1 MTAKSCAATSS
12 RTIAIWGSHGSP
24 GKSTIAIN
32 LAESLTNSGYR
43 VLLVD
48 ADLQNPS
55 LAILL
60 GLDRPIGGSIAGEVQ
75 ADLHRPKPKAPN
87 YISRVSTGTRH
98 FHLMLGM
105 AGTSRWGE
113 IGAGDMQAL
122 MQQMREYERII
133 FDLASP
139 VAPAEARQADAG
151 DRNQLTRFL
160 IGSVDQL
167 VIVCRPDFLAV
178 QRLVARMLEIKKLR
192 KDKPTQVVFNQV
204 ASLPSVVEALEAFE
218 SLAREPVSATIS
230 RDDRTLSVA
239 IRSGKPARMVR
250 RSAKFVS
257 DIDALARRLL
267 TP

>member
-1 MTAKSCAATSS
+1 MTATKGDATNI
-12 RTIAIWGSHGSP
+12 RTIAIWGPHGSP

-32 LAESLTNSGYR
+32 LAESLANSGHR

-60 GLDRPIGGSIAGEVQ
+60 GLDRPSRGPFSDEGQVNFRE
-75 ADLHRPKPKAPN
+75 LKPTATN
-87 YISRVSTGTRH
+87 YISKVVTGTKH

-105 AGTSRWGE
+105 SGTSRWSE
-113 IGAGDMQAL
+113 IGIGEMQRL
-122 MQQMREYERII
+122 MRQMQQYERII

-139 VAPAEARQADAG
+139 VEDTDTRQAGTSDQ
-151 DRNQLTRFL
+151 NQLTRFL

-167 VIVCRPDFLAV
+167 VVVCRPDFLAV

-192 KDKPTQVVFNQV
+192 KDKPTRVVFNQV
-204 ASLPSVVEALEAFE
+204 AGLPSVVEALEAFE

-230 RDDRTLSVA
+230 RDDRTISFA

-257 DIDALARRLL
+257 DIDALARHLL